1 MGRLSSFENAI
12 DERRADSVFISK
24 HGSTR
29 LRYMYRV
36 LTHDIVQY
44 VSTGTIE
51 PDQLVRARL
60 RLGAFTVMTTL
71 YW

>member
-1 MGRLSSFENAI
+1 
-12 DERRADSVFISK
+12 
-24 HGSTR
+24 
-29 LRYMYRV
+29 MYRV
-36 LTHDIVQY
+36 LTHVIVQY

-71 YW
+71 YWYM